1 MMDEVK
7 DANDDI
13 NIHMLVVMG
22 KKFIFNT
29 FRMLLDFL
37 SAIYNGEKSL
47 KEAEIS
53 QRNLEKKIEELKFNY
68 KSENAEEKEEIKGV
82 LMQSND
88 LLEYRNRIID
98 AFKDGTFSSERLK
111 N

>member
-1 MMDEVK
+1 M
-7 DANDDI
+7 N
-13 NIHMLVVMG
+13 
-22 KKFIFNT
+22 
-29 FRMLLDFL
+29 
-37 SAIYNGEKSL
+37 
-47 KEAEIS
+47 EAEIS

-68 KSENAEEKEEIKGV
+68 KPENAEEKEEIKGV